1 MSKAY
6 DKVRWDFLEAV
17 LVRYGFPQ
25 KLITLMMNCVTSVS
39 YEILVNGIPLP
50 QFRPRCGLRQGDPL
64 SPYLFILCMEV
75 LSRNMEHANEQ
86 RLIHGIQLVR
96 EVQPI
101 THLFFADDSVFF
113 FKDRGDAV
121 AQIFRQKRFGTQV
134 FLHGMTPIKGSG
146 CSWGVRSIL
155 HGLNFVLENIGWKPG
170 TASMI
175 NVWTARWVGGDRPEP
190 RNEWLDHSS
199 SHLATLQVQDLFLSG
214 GNWNEVFIK
223 GLFTEEW
230 AARILAI
237 PRCEVRQRDKIYCPH
252 TTTGV
257 YTVKSGYGLIFEDFM
272 NKVGTVKDN
281 SRLNDRGR
289 SFCRT
294 VLWNLPV
301 PQMWKILIWKIVTN
315 VLPIGQEFYKRNIEV
330 DSSCSMCRGDQR
342 AMETSEHLFRDC
354 GLSSRIWAG
363 SDLGIRVE
371 GAGGVPISDWIC
383 NWIRYL
389 TKRDEGTREVILF
402 VATLWALW
410 TVRNKIKFQ
419 NQFQVDKGIE
429 EGTPQKEALAIR
441 NGRPVCIL
449 GIPTGCAVVRVKVDA
464 SWNRNYEAAF
474 GWIASDDTWR
484 ELGRR
489 QERIRAE
496 SALQAEALGIRD
508 IVMWAQE
515 RRVLHLD
522 ISSDCLQ
529 LITQLAG
536 ADKDDHRITGTL
548 EDIQASFSFFHC
560 LVFNFILSRFNG
572 FVHNLAKQAMNL

>member
-1 MSKAY
+1 M
-6 DKVRWDFLEAV
+6 F
-17 LVRYGFPQ
+17 G
-25 KLITLMMNCVTSVS
+25 
-39 YEILVNGIPLP
+39 
-50 QFRPRCGLRQGDPL
+50 RQG
-64 SPYLFILCMEV
+64 
-75 LSRNMEHANEQ
+75 
-86 RLIHGIQLVR
+86 
-96 EVQPI
+96 
-101 THLFFADDSVFF
+101 
-113 FKDRGDAV
+113 
-121 AQIFRQKRFGTQV
+121 
-134 FLHGMTPIKGSG
+134 G
-146 CSWGVRSIL
+146 C
-155 HGLNFVLENIGWKPG
+155 
-170 TASMI
+170 
-175 NVWTARWVGGDRPEP
+175 RPEP
-190 RNEWLDHSS
+190 RNEWLDHNS
-199 SHLATLQVQDLFLSG
+199 SHLATLQVQDLFLSD

-237 PRCEVRQRDKIYCPH
+237 PRCEVRQRDKIYWPH
-252 TTTGV
+252 MTTGV

-272 NKVGTVKDN
+272 NKVGIGKDN
-281 SRLNDRGR
+281 SRLNDRGQI
-289 SFCRT
+289 FCRT

-330 DSSCSMCRGDQR
+330 DSSCSMCGGDQR

-402 VATLWALW
+402 VTTLWALW

-419 NQFQVDKGIE
+419 NQVLNSQGITNMVYKVIREQTNILWKSFKSRQFQVDKGIE

-449 GIPTGCAVVRVKVDA
+449 GIPTGCAVVCVKVDA

-474 GWIASDDTWR
+474 GWIASVDTGR

-508 IVMWAQE
+508 IVRWAQE

-536 ADKDDHRITGTL
+536 ADKDDHRITGIL
-548 EDIQASFSFFHC
+548 KDIRASFSFFQC
-560 LVFNFILSRFNG
+560 LVFNFILRRFNG
-572 FVHNLAKQAMNL
+572 FAHI